1 MKSILIIGGSRGIG
15 RAILEQQV
23 IDNKVV
29 AFSRGEIDFEHQN
42 LVHYQLDAIKDELP
56 DLEVVD
62 QLVYCPGSINLKPF
76 NRLKLDDFSSDFEI
90 NVLGAIRLIQHYLP
104 KLKNGQNPS
113 IVLFSSVAAKLGM
126 PFHTSISIVKAGVES
141 LVKSFGAEYATSIR
155 INAIAPTLTNT
166 DLASH
171 LLKNETA
178 IENMI
183 QRHPMK
189 KILQPSEVADLA
201 DFLLSEKSKS
211 ITGQVF
217 ELDCGIVSFKI

>member
-1 MKSILIIGGSRGIG
+1 MNTILIIGGSRGIG

-23 IDNKVV
+23 AENKVIV
-29 AFSRGEIDFEHQN
+29 FSRGEIDFEHQN
-42 LVHYQLDAIKDELP
+42 LVHFQLDAIKDELP

-62 QLVYCPGSINLKPF
+62 KLVYCPGSINLKPF

-104 KLKNGQNPS
+104 KL
-113 IVLFSSVAAKLGM
+113 GM
-126 PFHTSISIVKAGVES
+126 PFHASIAIAKAGVEG
-141 LVKSFGAEYATSIR
+141 LVKSFGVEFATSIR

-166 DLASH
+166 DLAAH

-201 DFLLSEKSKS
+201 DFLLHEKSKS

>member
-1 MKSILIIGGSRGIG
+1 
-15 RAILEQQV
+15 
-23 IDNKVV
+23 
-29 AFSRGEIDFEHQN
+29 
-42 LVHYQLDAIKDELP
+42 
-56 DLEVVD
+56 
-62 QLVYCPGSINLKPF
+62 
-76 NRLKLDDFSSDFEI
+76 
-90 NVLGAIRLIQHYLP
+90 LIQHYLP
-104 KLKNGQNPS
+104 KLKNGHNPS

-126 PFHTSISIVKAGVES
+126 PFHTSIAIAKAGVEG
-141 LVKSFGAEYATSIR
+141 LVKSFGAEFATSIR

-166 DLASH
+166 DLAAH

-189 KILQPSEVADLA
+189 KILQPTEVADLA